1 MNPEIDPSTS
11 IASPCM
17 GVLVHSSPVVGSGSL
32 GKERTQGPRIGKEL
46 LPLHQNGGT
55 VVSEDR
61 RGESVQSVYLGFG
74 DEEDEA
80 LRTQSDAFTATGSTS
95 ITVFDGK
102 HS

>member
-32 GKERTQGPRIGKEL
+32 GKEL
-46 LPLHQNGGT
+46 LPLHQNGGA

-80 LRTQSDAFTATGSTS
+80 LRTQSDAFAATGSTS